1 MDIKIF
7 EYLIAIAEEKSIS
20 RAAERFYLSQ
30 PSLSR
35 HLCKM
40 EMQIGA
46 KLFHRHHNEMLLT
59 NEGKIFINNAQAI
72 LHVNSQTEQ
81 KLESMR
87 NERKNKLRLIIG
99 WRERISFLRNVLPCF
114 NEKHPDFSIEI
125 IEGGAGIVKE
135 YLINDM
141 ADMGVFVTNDKE
153 KESFECV
160 TLRKDELIL
169 AISPQ
174 NPALSWINN
183 NGFSFEPLKNDCF
196 ILKNEKDD
204 FRQMEQG
211 IFDING
217 FVPQKLCEVD
227 KLRTALHMVG
237 NGQGNAF
244 LPRSL
249 LEASES
255 SIPVFS
261 MIPSCDIFLVAAYS
275 RQKVIDRQVNDLL
288 ELMID
293 MFKQQ

>member
-30 PSLSR
+30 SSLSR
-35 HLCKM
+35 HLSKM
-40 EMQIGA
+40 ETQIGA
-46 KLFHRHHNEMLLT
+46 RLFQRQHNEMSLT

-72 LHVNSQTEQ
+72 LRVHYQTGQ

-87 NERKNKLRLIIG
+87 KEQKSKLRLIIG
-99 WRERISFLRNVLPCF
+99 QRERISFLRKVLPCF
-114 NEKHPDFSIEI
+114 QEKHPDFSIVL

-153 KESFECV
+153 KESFEYV
-160 TLRKDELIL
+160 TLRKDELML

-174 NPALSWINN
+174 NPALSWINH
-183 NGFSFEPLKNDCF
+183 NGFSFEPFRNDCF

-211 IFDING
+211 VFEANG

-227 KLRTALHMVG
+227 KLRTAMHMVE
-237 NGQGNAF
+237 NGHGNAF

-249 LEASES
+249 LAASES
-255 SIPVFS
+255 CLPAFP
-261 MIPSCDIFLVAAYS
+261 MTPSCDIFLVAAYLNKKEIG
-275 RQKVIDRQVNDLL
+275 RQAKDLL

-293 MFKQQ
+293 KFK